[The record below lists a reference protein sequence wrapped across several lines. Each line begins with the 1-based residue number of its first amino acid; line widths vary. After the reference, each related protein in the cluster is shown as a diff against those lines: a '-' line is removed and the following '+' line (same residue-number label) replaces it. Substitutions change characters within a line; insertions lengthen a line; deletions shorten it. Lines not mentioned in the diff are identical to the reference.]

1 MWNWEW
7 ERRRRAGEQQAQVG
21 RVSIGGGEPAVELG
35 GERRWLRLC
44 TPGPLRWRPA
54 AQEQVLVLRTGEE
67 EPPCVLGV
75 VQEEEL
81 RPGQVCLTGEEIELR
96 GRVLVNG
103 EELEELVRRLMEEER
118 TDG

>member
-75 VQEEEL
+75 VQEDEALPTVDADLSAVPTAEL
-81 RPGQVCLTGEEIELR
+81 RRMLEV
-96 GRVLVNG
+96 GR
-103 EELEELVRRLMEEER
+103 
-118 TDG
+118 